1 MQEIAIRNLDYI
13 FMVSSH
19 AIATASPDILANLEN
34 VLDQRS
40 SEPWSNRRLPTPTAT
55 FPAIINSEE
64 DDTEKEIIRTRNS
77 HRKKNTSKSKNDQRL
92 DSFLQ
97 PKDNPNEGIC
107 KQVRALRKKLQQIE
121 MLEEKQSSGHQLDDQ
136 QIAKLQT
143 KSALESSLAEL
154 GVPVTPLAKASSS
167 VSLDGKGNKKT
178 EMKRQRRKAIQR
190 LLQVETASGFSGTE
204 VIPNSTKDFLGVEL
218 PQVSKNKVSILTII
232 TLLCFE

>member
-1 MQEIAIRNLDYI
+1 VRIKVAIRNLDYI
-13 FMVSSH
+13 FTVSSH
-19 AIATASPDILANLEN
+19 AIATASPNILANLEN
-34 VLDQRS
+34 LLDLRS
-40 SEPWSNRRLPTPTAT
+40 SEPWSYRRLPTPTAT

-64 DDTEKEIIRTRNS
+64 DDTENEIIRTRDY
-77 HRKKNTSKSKNDQRL
+77 HTKKTTLKSKNDQRL

-121 MLEEKQSSGHQLDDQ
+121 MLEAKQSSGHHLDDQ

-167 VSLDGKGNKKT
+167 VSPDGTKK
-178 EMKRQRRKAIQR
+178 R
-190 LLQVETASGFSGTE
+190 LR
-204 VIPNSTKDFLGVEL
+204 
-218 PQVSKNKVSILTII
+218 
-232 TLLCFE
+232 